1 MAAQEARRGNGTKSE
16 VGPTAAQ
23 PPLSEMIM
31 DIAVTALSE
40 EVFYRSPK
48 EKYDKLLWDEEWDM
62 KTNCG

>member
-1 MAAQEARRGNGTKSE
+1 
-16 VGPTAAQ
+16 
-23 PPLSEMIM
+23 MIM